1 MKRNLHPQWNL
12 IIIPLSMFK
21 IDSSNIENALI
32 YNKIKLLCLH
42 NSMYW
47 IKYEI
52 VMKVQRKISTEGQCH
67 RVLFY
72 IWIWNAPDSI
82 FIIWCTTTFGWK
94 VKLNIKD
101 NKNVNKVIQYL
112 NNKKEIVHQHINL
125 KIGIVR
131 SLTWMFPILV
141 KSFWMFQPFKC
152 LCCYIIVHKNIIIH
166 KLRKSVFTSLCIAP

>member
-1 MKRNLHPQWNL
+1 MNKLRDSDESSEENFHRRPMPSSFILYLNMKRPWFH
-12 IIIPLSMFK
+12 
-21 IDSSNIENALI
+21 I
-32 YNKIKLLCLH
+32 YYL
-42 NSMYW
+42 MYLW
-47 IKYEI
+47 
-52 VMKVQRKISTEGQCH
+52 
-67 RVLFY
+67 
-72 IWIWNAPDSI
+72 
-82 FIIWCTTTFGWK
+82 TTFGWK